1 MAKRKRIWNREK
13 YHKYL
18 SEGRGQG
25 TASEYKPWIY
35 IHDFSSNGIVSRVK
49 GMTTGRIHHLLSN
62 QELWYFYLLDWSEK
76 TIDIREQFPLSDLE
90 DAIKIADRLG
100 IRYPYDRKSGFPYVL
115 TTDFLITTEKGT
127 VARSVKL
134 AKDLDNPRVCEKLE
148 IERQY
153 WKNKGIEWRLVTEN
167 EISRVKARN
176 IEWLFSGNTL
186 EEIIYENEKRNQGM
200 EYFLVLYE
208 DVKIRF
214 PDILMEVEQNFGL
227 KDGAGICIFKELVRC
242 RKILLEMEKP
252 INLSEPRERD
262 ILWNRKSM

>member
-1 MAKRKRIWNREK
+1 MAKRKRIWNQEK
-13 YHKYL
+13 YHRYL
-18 SEGRGQG
+18 SEGRGKG

-76 TIDIREQFPLSDLE
+76 TMDIREQFPLSELE
-90 DAIKIADRLG
+90 EAIKIADSLG

-115 TTDFLITTEKGT
+115 TSDFLITTGQGN

-153 WKNKGIEWRLVTEN
+153 WKRRGVEWRLVTEN
-167 EISRVKARN
+167 QVSRAKARN
-176 IEWLFSGNTL
+176 IEWLFSGSPL
-186 EEIIYENEKRNQGM
+186 EELIWVDEKRNQSM
-200 EYFLVLYE
+200 EYFLYLYGDE
-208 DVKIRF
+208 KIRF
-214 PDILMEVEQNFGL
+214 PDVLREVEQNFDL
-227 KDGAGICIFKELVRC
+227 KAGTGICIFKTLVVR
-242 RKILLEMEKP
+242 RKIILEMEKP
-252 INLSEPRERD
+252 INLSEPRGKD
-262 ILWNRKSM
+262 GLWIRKSM

>member
-1 MAKRKRIWNREK
+1 MAKRKRIWNQEK
-13 YHKYL
+13 YYRYL

-76 TIDIREQFPLSDLE
+76 TTDIREQFPLSELE
-90 DAIKIADRLG
+90 ETIKIADSLG

-115 TTDFLITTEKGT
+115 TSDFLISTGQGN

-134 AKDLDNPRVCEKLE
+134 TKDLDNPRVCEKLE

-153 WKNKGIEWRLVTEN
+153 WKRRGIEWRLVTEN
-167 EISRVKARN
+167 QVSRAKARN
-176 IEWLFSGNTL
+176 IEWLFSGSPL
-186 EEIIYENEKRNQGM
+186 EELICGDEKRNQSM
-200 EYFLVLYE
+200 EYFLYLYGDE
-208 DVKIRF
+208 KIRF
-214 PDILMEVEQNFGL
+214 PDMLREVEQNFDL
-227 KDGAGICIFKELVRC
+227 KAGTGICIFKTLVVR
-242 RKILLEMEKP
+242 RKIILEMEKP
-252 INLSEPRERD
+252 VNLSEPREKEG
-262 ILWNRKSM
+262 LWSRKYM

>member
-1 MAKRKRIWNREK
+1 MAKRKRTWNKEK
-13 YHKYL
+13 YHRYL

-35 IHDFSSNGIVSRVK
+35 IHDFSSNGSVSRVK

-76 TIDIREQFPLSDLE
+76 TMDIREQFPLLE
-90 DAIKIADRLG
+90 LEETIEIADSLG

-115 TTDFLITTEKGT
+115 TSDFLITTGQGT

-153 WKNKGIEWRLVTEN
+153 WKRKGIEWHLVTEN
-167 EISRVKARN
+167 QISRAKARN
-176 IEWLFSGNTL
+176 IEWLFSGSPL
-186 EEIIYENEKRNQGM
+186 EELICGDEKRNQSM
-200 EYFLVLYE
+200 EYFLYLYG
-208 DVKIRF
+208 DGKIRF
-214 PDILMEVEQNFGL
+214 PDMLREVEQKFDL
-227 KDGAGICIFKELVRC
+227 KAGTGICIFKALVIH
-242 RKILLEMEKP
+242 RKIILEMEKP
-252 INLSEPRERD
+252 IDLSEPREKD
-262 ILWNRKSM
+262 GLWSRKSM

>member
-1 MAKRKRIWNREK
+1 
-13 YHKYL
+13 
-18 SEGRGQG
+18 
-25 TASEYKPWIY
+25 
-35 IHDFSSNGIVSRVK
+35 
-49 GMTTGRIHHLLSN
+49 MTTGRIHHLLSN

-76 TIDIREQFPLSDLE
+76 TIDIREQFPLSELG

-115 TTDFLITTEKGT
+115 TSDFLITTRQGT

-153 WKNKGIEWRLVTEN
+153 WKNQGVEWRLVTEN

-176 IEWLFSGNTL
+176 IEWLFSGSPL
-186 EEIIYENEKRNQGM
+186 EEVICEDEKRNQSM
-200 EYFLVLYE
+200 EYFLSLYE
-208 DVKIRF
+208 DMSVRF
-214 PDILMEVEQNFGL
+214 PDMLMEVEQNFGL
-227 KDGAGICIFKELVRC
+227 REGAGICIFKALVRY

-262 ILWNRKSM
+262 VLWDRNSV

>member
-1 MAKRKRIWNREK
+1 M
-13 YHKYL
+13 
-18 SEGRGQG
+18 
-25 TASEYKPWIY
+25 
-35 IHDFSSNGIVSRVK
+35 
-49 GMTTGRIHHLLSN
+49 
-62 QELWYFYLLDWSEK
+62 
-76 TIDIREQFPLSDLE
+76 E

-115 TTDFLITTEKGT
+115 TSDFLVTTRQGT

-176 IEWLFSGNTL
+176 IEWLFSGSPL
-186 EEIIYENEKRNQGM
+186 EEIICEDEKRNQSI
-200 EYFLVLYE
+200 EYFLSLYE
-208 DVKIRF
+208 DLKVSF
-214 PDILMEVEQNFGL
+214 PDILLEVEQNFDL
-227 KDGAGICIFKELVRC
+227 KDGAGICIFKALIRR

-262 ILWNRKSM
+262 VLWGRKSM

>member
-1 MAKRKRIWNREK
+1 
-13 YHKYL
+13 
-18 SEGRGQG
+18 
-25 TASEYKPWIY
+25 
-35 IHDFSSNGIVSRVK
+35 
-49 GMTTGRIHHLLSN
+49 MTTGRIHHLLSN

-76 TIDIREQFPLSDLE
+76 TIDIREQFPLSDY
-90 DAIKIADRLG
+90 AIKIADRLG
-100 IRYPYDRKSGFPYVL
+100 IHYSYDRKSGFPYVL

-176 IEWLFSGNTL
+176 IEWLFSGNPL
-186 EEIIYENEKRNQGM
+186 EETIYEDEKRNQGM
-200 EYFLVLYE
+200 EYFLFLYE

-227 KDGAGICIFKELVRC
+227 KDGTGICIFKELVRC

-262 ILWNRKSM
+262 VLWNRKSV